1 MKKKIFGL
9 VLSLSMVLSNI
20 VYASGFD
27 KNKDDVIYGVALNAQ
42 QRKIVDNAVE
52 INSEDFNVST
62 VNGADLEKYL
72 GYGTSDSNMISSIVV
87 KRLKKGSGIRVMI
100 KTPGNI
106 NQITE
111 AQYTNAAITAGLTD
125 AEIFVASPKP
135 VTGESALVGVYK
147 SEELHGENLDPQ
159 RTKTAQKELKTVIE
173 VSKQNE
179 SNPNFESKKLDKAV
193 IEVKEKLADYKEK
206 NGETASEEQ
215 IGTYVI
221 NALKNVDMDK
231 VLSENN
237 INVLVNYFSSYQNT
251 SAIDSKEV
259 KDNLFKLAKDIGGK
273 AGKFYED
280 NKESIDKFA
289 KDNKENF
296 EKIAKDAKDSGL
308 LDKVINFLKDV
319 ANSIINVFNKDNN
332 NSNNQ

>member
-9 VLSLSMVLSNI
+9 AMAFMIGLSSLAHA
-20 VYASGFD
+20 ASFD
-27 KNKDDVIYGVALNAQ
+27 KNKDDVIYGVALNDQ
-42 QRKIVDNAVE
+42 QRKIVDNAVG
-52 INSEDFNVST
+52 IDASDYNIGT
-62 VNGADLEKYL
+62 VNGADLKKYL
-72 GYGTSDSNMISSIVV
+72 GYGTDDYNMISSIVV
-87 KRLKKGSGIRVMI
+87 KKLEKGSGIRVMI

-111 AQYTNAAITAGLTD
+111 AQYTNAAITAGITD
-125 AEIFVASPKP
+125 AEIYVASPKP

-147 SEELHGENLDPQ
+147 SEELHGENLDPE
-159 RTKTAQKELKTVIE
+159 RTKTAQDELKTVIE
-173 VSKQNE
+173 VSKKNE
-179 SNPNFESKKLDKAV
+179 DNPEFDSKKLDAAV
-193 IEVKEKLADYKEK
+193 IEVKQNLADYKEK
-206 NGETASEEQ
+206 NGETASEDQ
-215 IGTYVI
+215 IVTYVI

-280 NKESIDKFA
+280 NKDSIDKFA

-296 EKIAKDAKDSGL
+296 EKIAQDAKDSGL
-308 LDKVINFLKDV
+308 LDKFINFLKDV
-319 ANSIINVFNKDNN
+319 INSIIGVFNKEAD

>member
-9 VLSLSMVLSNI
+9 CLAFSIILSNL
-20 VYASGFD
+20 AFAAGFD
-27 KNKDDVIYGVALNAQ
+27 KNKDDVIYGVALNDQ
-42 QRKIVDNAVE
+42 QRKIVDNAVGIDARE
-52 INSEDFNVST
+52 FNVGT

-72 GYGTSDSNMISSIVV
+72 GYGTDDYNMISSIVV
-87 KRLKKGSGIRVMI
+87 KRLEKGSGIRVMI

-111 AQYTNAAITAGLTD
+111 AQYTNAAITAGITD
-125 AEIFVASPKP
+125 AEIYVASPKP

-147 SEELHGENLDPQ
+147 SEELHGENLDPE
-159 RTKTAQKELKTVIE
+159 RTKTAQDELKTVIE
-173 VSKQNE
+173 VSKENE
-179 SNPNFESKKLDKAV
+179 DNPEFDSKKLDAAV
-193 IEVKEKLADYKEK
+193 IEVKQNLADYKEK
-206 NGETASEEQ
+206 NGETAPEDQ
-215 IGTYVI
+215 IVTYVI

-280 NKESIDKFA
+280 NKDSIDKFA

-296 EKIAKDAKDSGL
+296 EKIAQDAKDSGL
-308 LDKVINFLKDV
+308 LDKFINFLKDV
-319 ANSIINVFNKDNN
+319 VNSIISVFNKEADS
-332 NSNNQ
+332 SNNQ

>member
-9 VLSLSMVLSNI
+9 ILGLSIILTNI
-20 VYASGFD
+20 AYAAGFD
-27 KNKDDVIYGVALNAQ
+27 KNKDDIIYGVALDSQ
-42 QRKIVDNAVE
+42 QRKIVDNAVGISAE
-52 INSEDFNVST
+52 EYNVET
-62 VNGADLEKYL
+62 VNGADLKKYL
-72 GYGTSDSNMISSIVV
+72 GYATEDYNMISSIVV
-87 KRLKKGSGIRVMI
+87 KRLEKGSGIRVMI

-147 SEELHGENLDPQ
+147 SEELHGKDLDPE
-159 RTKTAQKELKTVIE
+159 RTKTAQDELKTVIE
-173 VSKQNE
+173 VSKENE
-179 SNPNFESKKLDKAV
+179 DNPEFDSKKLDKAV

-206 NGETASEEQ
+206 NGQTASNDQ
-215 IGTYVI
+215 ITNYI
-221 NALKNVDMDK
+221 IDALKNVDMDD
-231 VLSENN
+231 VLSNNN
-237 INVLVNYFSSYQNT
+237 INVLVNYFNSYQNT

-259 KDNLFKLAKDIGGK
+259 RDNLIKLGKDLGNK

-280 NKESIDKFA
+280 NKDSIDKFA

-296 EKIAKDAKDSGL
+296 DKIAQDAKDSGL
-308 LDKVINFLKDV
+308 LDKFINFLKDV
-319 ANSIINVFNKDNN
+319 FNSIVSVFNNSDS
-332 NSNNQ
+332 SNN

>member
-9 VLSLSMVLSNI
+9 ILGLSIILTNI
-20 VYASGFD
+20 AYAAGFD
-27 KNKDDVIYGVALNAQ
+27 KNKDDIIYGVALDSQ
-42 QRKIVDNAVE
+42 QRKIVDNAVGISAE
-52 INSEDFNVST
+52 EYNVET
-62 VNGADLEKYL
+62 VNGADLKKYL
-72 GYGTSDSNMISSIVV
+72 GYATEDYNMISSIVV
-87 KRLKKGSGIRVMI
+87 KRLEKGSGIRVMI

-147 SEELHGENLDPQ
+147 SEELHGKDLDPE
-159 RTKTAQKELKTVIE
+159 RTKTAQDELKTVIE
-173 VSKQNE
+173 VSKENE
-179 SNPNFESKKLDKAV
+179 DNPEFDSKKLDKAV

-206 NGETASEEQ
+206 NGQTASNNQ
-215 IGTYVI
+215 ITNYI
-221 NALKNVDMDK
+221 IDALKNVDMDD
-231 VLSENN
+231 VLSNNN
-237 INVLVNYFSSYQNT
+237 INVLVNYFNSYQNT

-259 KDNLFKLAKDIGGK
+259 RDNLIKLGKDLGNK

-280 NKESIDKFA
+280 NKDSIDKFA

-296 EKIAKDAKDSGL
+296 DKIAQDAKDSGL
-308 LDKVINFLKDV
+308 LDKFINFLKDV
-319 ANSIINVFNKDNN
+319 FNSIISVFNNSDS
-332 NSNNQ
+332 SNN

>member
-9 VLSLSMVLSNI
+9 ILGLSIILSNI
-20 VYASGFD
+20 SYAAGFD
-27 KNKDDVIYGVALNAQ
+27 KNKDDIIYGVALDSQ
-42 QRKIVDNAVE
+42 QRKIVDNAVG
-52 INSEDFNVST
+52 INAEDLNVET
-62 VNGADLEKYL
+62 VNGADLKKYL
-72 GYGTSDSNMISSIVV
+72 GYATEDYNMISSIVV
-87 KRLKKGSGIRVMI
+87 KRLEKGSGIRVMI

-147 SEELHGENLDPQ
+147 SEELHGKDLDPE
-159 RTKTAQKELKTVIE
+159 RTKTAQDELKTVIE
-173 VSKQNE
+173 VSKENE
-179 SNPNFESKKLDKAV
+179 DNPEFDSKKLDKAV

-206 NGETASEEQ
+206 NGQTASNDE
-215 IGTYVI
+215 ITNYI
-221 NALKNVDMDK
+221 IDALKNVDMDD
-231 VLSENN
+231 VLSNNN
-237 INVLVNYFSSYQNT
+237 INVLVNYFNSYQNT

-259 KDNLFKLAKDIGGK
+259 RDNLIKLGKDLGNK

-280 NKESIDKFA
+280 NKDSIDKFA

-296 EKIAKDAKDSGL
+296 DKIAQDAKDSGL
-308 LDKVINFLKDV
+308 LDKFINFLKDV
-319 ANSIINVFNKDNN
+319 FNSIISVFNNSDS
-332 NSNNQ
+332 SNN

>member
-9 VLSLSMVLSNI
+9 VLSFSILLSNI
-20 VYASGFD
+20 AYGASFD
-27 KNKDDVIYGVALNAQ
+27 KDKDDVIYGAALNAQ
-42 QRKIVDNAVE
+42 QRKIVDNAIE
-52 INSEDFNVST
+52 INSEDFNVAT

-87 KRLKKGSGIRVMI
+87 KRLKKGSGIKVMI

-111 AQYTNAAITAGLTD
+111 AQYTNAAITAGLSD

-179 SNPNFESKKLDKAV
+179 SNPNFDSKKLDRAV

-206 NGETASEEQ
+206 NGQTAPDDE
-215 IGTYVI
+215 ILVFVL
-221 NALKNVDMDK
+221 NALENVDMKD
-231 VLSENN
+231 VLSNENLKSL
-237 INVLVNYFSSYQNT
+237 ITYFKSYQDLSGITNT
-251 SAIDSKEV
+251 EV
-259 KDNLFKLAKDIGGK
+259 RDNLFKLAKDIGGK
-273 AGKFYED
+273 AGKFYEE
-280 NKESIDKFA
+280 NKDSIDKFA

-308 LDKVINFLKDV
+308 LDKVINFLKDIV
-319 ANSIINVFNKDNN
+319 NSIISVFNKDNN

>member
-9 VLSLSMVLSNI
+9 ILGLSIILTNI
-20 VYASGFD
+20 AYAAGFD
-27 KNKDDVIYGVALNAQ
+27 KNKDDIIYGVALDSQ
-42 QRKIVDNAVE
+42 QRKIVDNAVGISAE
-52 INSEDFNVST
+52 EYNVET
-62 VNGADLEKYL
+62 VNGADLKKYL
-72 GYGTSDSNMISSIVV
+72 GYATEDYNMISSIVV
-87 KRLKKGSGIRVMI
+87 KRLEKGSGIRVMI

-147 SEELHGENLDPQ
+147 SEELHGKDLDPE
-159 RTKTAQKELKTVIE
+159 RTKTAQDELKTVIE
-173 VSKQNE
+173 VSKENE
-179 SNPNFESKKLDKAV
+179 DNPEFDSKKLDKAV

-206 NGETASEEQ
+206 NGHTAPEDE
-215 IGTYVI
+215 IVFYI
-221 NALKNVDMDK
+221 LNALENVDMDK
-231 VLSENN
+231 VLSNNN
-237 INVLVNYFSSYQNT
+237 INVLVNYFNSYQNT

-259 KDNLFKLAKDIGGK
+259 RDNLIKLGKDLGNK

-280 NKESIDKFA
+280 NKDSIDKFA

-296 EKIAKDAKDSGL
+296 DKIAQDAKDSGL
-308 LDKVINFLKDV
+308 LDKFINFLKDV
-319 ANSIINVFNKDNN
+319 FNSIVSVFNNSDS
-332 NSNNQ
+332 SNN